1 VILEAVTFTEEPE
14 PSAFSAEGTDIAGD
28 AQLEVEWGAPLAP
41 GTRLVRAYYT
51 PTSPNARI
59 HIDSRMPVQVTFG
72 AAHYR
77 SSSMRRVVADIRAL
91 LGAFDPFLPA

>member
-1 VILEAVTFTEEPE
+1 
-14 PSAFSAEGTDIAGD
+14 
-28 AQLEVEWGAPLAP
+28 
-41 GTRLVRAYYT
+41 
-51 PTSPNARI
+51 
-59 HIDSRMPVQVTFG
+59 MPVQVTFG